1 MACSSPRRWGTPG
14 RRAAGH
20 VVDRFIP
27 TPVGNAGSARCAPGC
42 AAVHP
47 HARGERS
54 PRPAWCWPGVGS
66 SPRPWGT
73 RRSAVRSSGPDR
85 FIPTPV
91 GNALTPRAG
100 PAATPVHPHARGER
114 KRAAARQAFEAGSSP
129 RPWGTQCDRAVVAAH
144 RRFIPTPVG
153 NAPREG
159 PRQAR
164 HPVHPHAR
172 GERDRLVAVP
182 RPFDGSSPRP
192 WGTLLD
198 AREVARLVRFIPT
211 PVGNAWARN
220 AVIGLTYGSSPRP
233 WGTPAATTAG

>member
-73 RRSAVRSSGPDR
+73 PGTRDNHPCAER

-91 GNALTPRAG
+91 GNASWRSSSLMRSFGSSPRPWGTLGEALRGPPSGRFIPTPVGNASSA
-100 PAATPVHPHARGER
+100 PAAPPIRPVHPHARGER
-114 KRAAARQAFEAGSSP
+114 LKAAAAKGHVGGSSP
-129 RPWGTQCDRAVVAAH
+129 RPWGTRHQDSSPH
-144 RRFIPTPVG
+144 LNQRFIPTPVG
-153 NAPREG
+153 NAP
-159 PRQAR
+159 
-164 HPVHPHAR
+164 
-172 GERDRLVAVP
+172 
-182 RPFDGSSPRP
+182 
-192 WGTLLD
+192 
-198 AREVARLVRFIPT
+198 
-211 PVGNAWARN
+211 
-220 AVIGLTYGSSPRP
+220 
-233 WGTPAATTAG
+233 